1 MTFLPMFCAC
11 SFHGNPMNNLLSY
24 CGLVDARIN
33 AFEKDLPVRI
43 LDFIQY
49 SILIF
54 QAEELVGFD
63 GNYRN
68 KRDLTEQ
75 DQSRISNIPNKNN
88 PNQPNEGNLKQ
99 AIHPRF
105 RNQIEEN
112 EQLNP
117 KYINEYSI
125 SPPWAIIIA
134 SASILLNFILGLYIY
149 RHILVHES
157 TKR

>member
-1 MTFLPMFCAC
+1 
-11 SFHGNPMNNLLSY
+11 MNNLLSY
-24 CGLVDARIN
+24 CGLVDARIS
-33 AFEKDLPVRI
+33 ASEKDLLIRI

-49 SILIF
+49 SILTF

-75 DQSRISNIPNKNN
+75 DQSRTSNIPNKNN
-88 PNQPNEGNLKQ
+88 PNPQNEDNLKQ

-105 RNQIEEN
+105 RSQIVEN
-112 EQLNP
+112 EQSNP

-134 SASILLNFILGLYIY
+134 STSILLNFILGLYIY
-149 RHILVHES
+149 RHTLVHES

>member
-1 MTFLPMFCAC
+1 M
-11 SFHGNPMNNLLSY
+11 
-24 CGLVDARIN
+24 
-33 AFEKDLPVRI
+33 
-43 LDFIQY
+43 
-49 SILIF
+49 
-54 QAEELVGFD
+54 VGFD
-63 GNYRN
+63 GNYRS

-75 DQSRISNIPNKNN
+75 DKSRISNIPNNNN
-88 PNQPNEGNLKQ
+88 PNQPNEDNFKQ
-99 AIHPRF
+99 AIHPKF
-105 RNQIEEN
+105 RSQIVEN
-112 EQLNP
+112 EQPNP

>member
-1 MTFLPMFCAC
+1 M
-11 SFHGNPMNNLLSY
+11 
-24 CGLVDARIN
+24 
-33 AFEKDLPVRI
+33 
-43 LDFIQY
+43 
-49 SILIF
+49 
-54 QAEELVGFD
+54 VGFD
-63 GNYRN
+63 GNYRS

-75 DQSRISNIPNKNN
+75 DKSRIHNIPNENN
-88 PNQPNEGNLKQ
+88 PNPPNEDSFKQ
-99 AIHPRF
+99 DIHPRF
-105 RNQIEEN
+105 RSQTVEN
-112 EQLNP
+112 DQPNP